1 VPAGGLAV
9 DAHQHREET
18 STLLKGPAL
27 EPQKEQ
33 RSAIGLRART
43 DVRQMLCGSR
53 PPVSS
58 DPIRGLT
65 SPCGARFRNAP
76 EQG

>member
-1 VPAGGLAV
+1 VKSP
-9 DAHQHREET
+9 
-18 STLLKGPAL
+18 STLENGPAV

-43 DVRQMLCGSR
+43 DVRQMLLQFEASCQQF
-53 PPVSS
+53 VSS

-65 SPCGARFRNAP
+65 SHGGARFCNPP